1 MRIAGTVL
9 LALTLFAG
17 PAGAASLAFDFDGVA
32 SGAAAN
38 GAVGGAPLRFDL
50 ASFLPELDAFG
61 DPIPGSEAYR
71 PDPEPFDLV
80 RVSDPSARGYGAAPS
95 GLNALDA
102 LDQGVLI
109 TFDAPVTL
117 AEFAATLDQ
126 SAFGFPGVFDVVFQ
140 DADGAVL
147 YSLPT
152 QQSVPG
158 FAAAFSGTLHGVSS
172 IYLPGGAF
180 YDDLGLE
187 TVPEPESLV
196 ILACALGALATAR
209 RRSH

>member
-1 MRIAGTVL
+1 MRIAGTLL
-9 LALTLFAG
+9 LALTCFAG
-17 PAGAASLAFDFDGVA
+17 SARAASLAFDFDGVA
-32 SGAAAN
+32 SGSAAN
-38 GAVGGAPLRFDL
+38 AAVSGGIHFDL
-50 ASFLPELDAFG
+50 ASFLPQLDAFG
-61 DPIPGSEAYR
+61 DPIPGSEASR

-80 RVSDPSARGYGAAPS
+80 RVSDPSLRGYGEAPS

-117 AEFAATLDQ
+117 AQFAATLDQ
-126 SAFGFPGVFDVVFQ
+126 SSFGFPGVFDVVFQ
-140 DADGAVL
+140 DASGAVL

-158 FAAAFSGTLHGVSS
+158 FAAAFSGTLYGVSS
-172 IYLPGGAF
+172 IHLPGGAF
-180 YDDLGLE
+180 YDNLVLE

-196 ILACALGALATAR
+196 TLAFALAALATAR
-209 RRSH
+209 RRSY